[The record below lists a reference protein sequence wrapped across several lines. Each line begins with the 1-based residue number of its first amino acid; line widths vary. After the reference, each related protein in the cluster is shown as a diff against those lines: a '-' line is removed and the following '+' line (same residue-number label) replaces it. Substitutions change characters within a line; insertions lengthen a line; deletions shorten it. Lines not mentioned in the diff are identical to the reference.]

1 MQKEDNLIGQLHKE
15 DWILKKTSFATA
27 PIFRALRVWLKRTN
41 LSYLYEVKIASN
53 RVLSKSTKHFSSVL
67 NITLLLN
74 AVYWIHPVL
83 LFDKTRN
90 NLLSEIAVFTLRYTS
105 P

>member
-41 LSYLYEVKIASN
+41 KYEVKIASN

-83 LFDKTRN
+83 LFEKTRN

-105 P
+105 T

>member
-41 LSYLYEVKIASN
+41 KYDVKIASN

-83 LFDKTRN
+83 LFEKTRN

-105 P
+105 T